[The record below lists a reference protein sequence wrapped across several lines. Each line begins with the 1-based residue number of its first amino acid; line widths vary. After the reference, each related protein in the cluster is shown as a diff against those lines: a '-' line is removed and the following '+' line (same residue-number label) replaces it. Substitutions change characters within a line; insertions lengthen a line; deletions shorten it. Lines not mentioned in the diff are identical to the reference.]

1 MVNTVARSDR
11 SNSRKAALSKLLVLI
26 FLLVTVSVAWRWTPL
41 REAVDFETVI
51 RWQQSFEHYPDA
63 VLWVVGAYVIGGL
76 VLFPVTILNVATVI
90 TFGPIVGNAYALL
103 GWLFSASI
111 SFVIGRRIGSEALQK
126 IARYGRNPILRQ
138 AGQHGFVTVLGTR
151 ILPVAPFTVV
161 NLIIGASTIRFQD
174 FILASLVG
182 RIPGI
187 VTLTLFGVQLENFL
201 RRPDG
206 QSLALL
212 GLALLLMLL
221 VSVCLY
227 KHFVSY
233 DARRR
238 KITES

>member
-1 MVNTVARSDR
+1 MANTVARSDR
-11 SNSRKAALSKLLVLI
+11 SNSRKASLSKLLVLI
-26 FLLVTVSVAWRWTPL
+26 FLLLTVSIAWRWTPL
-41 REAVDFETVI
+41 REAIDFETVI
-51 RWQQSFEHYPDA
+51 RWQQSLKDYPA
-63 VLWVVGAYVIGGL
+63 ALLWVVGAYVVGGL

-90 TFGPIVGNAYALL
+90 TFGPIVGNAYALS

-111 SFVIGRRIGSEALQK
+111 SFVIGRKIGSEALQK
-126 IARYGRNPILRQ
+126 IAGYGRNRILRQ

-151 ILPVAPFTVV
+151 ILPVAPFTIV
-161 NLIIGASTIRFQD
+161 NLIVGASTIRFQD

-206 QSLALL
+206 QSLALVA
-212 GLALLLMLL
+212 LALLLMLL
-221 VSVCLY
+221 VSTWLY
-227 KHFVSY
+227 RHFASY